1 VTPSVLSGGV
11 QRRHMRAGKAVD
23 MSIHTAILTT
33 AILDLGVVLAVAA
46 TMLVPF
52 MLDRR
57 RPDATVYAFATPLPE
72 DLAA

>member
-1 VTPSVLSGGV
+1 
-11 QRRHMRAGKAVD
+11 MRAGKSGV
-23 MSIHTAILTT
+23 MSMNTVILLN
-33 AILDLGVVLAVAA
+33 ASLDLGIVLAVAA

-57 RPDATVYAFATPLPE
+57 KDDPAVYAFATTLPE